1 MKWRTALDF
10 VRSQAERMAAGC
22 MSRMAFLQDNAE
34 TWPALARFVKAW
46 RAARA
51 YAAGLIGREPE
62 KEPPAATGRA
72 LVPFAPPQRRPSDR
86 EFLPAALEI
95 LDTPPSPIHIALIW
109 FICLA
114 FATALLWSYFGWI
127 DIHAIAQGRI
137 QPSGR
142 SKVVQPLEPGKVA
155 AIGVENGSRVL
166 AGDLLM
172 ELDPTDTTADR
183 ETLAR
188 DLEAIDA
195 ETLRRRTAIT
205 AARWDAPRAEIAF
218 PADTNE
224 SVRARETNVLNADL
238 AQLASSRE
246 SVRGQMAE
254 KAAQKTRFEMSVAAG
269 ERLFKV
275 LKERVDMRD
284 SLRAKE
290 YGSRAAVI
298 DALQEMEREAT
309 ILANDRGQALEAAAA
324 IGSLERKLVQMTDN
338 FIADQAGKLADAE
351 RKRDRTAQELVK
363 ARGKSERTRLRAPI
377 SGTIQQLA
385 VTTIGQVVS
394 SGQALMTIVPLDVSI
409 EVEAM
414 ILNQDIGFVEP
425 GQIASVKVEA
435 FPFTRYGAV
444 EATVVK
450 VARDAVDERAAAGL
464 SDATAAS
471 KPQTADGTSSRMQSL
486 VFPAIL
492 SLNRTHMDIDGK
504 TVPLS
509 AGMAVTVEIKTG
521 ARRAIDYVM
530 SPLREITARAG
541 HER

>member
-1 MKWRTALDF
+1 
-10 VRSQAERMAAGC
+10 MA
-22 MSRMAFLQDNAE
+22 RMAFLQDNAE
-34 TWPALARFVKAW
+34 SWPSLTSVVKAW
-46 RAARA
+46 RATRD
-51 YAAGLIGREPE
+51 YVGVLIRRFIGMEPAV
-62 KEPPAATGRA
+62 KEPPAGTGRA
-72 LVPFAPPQRRPSDR
+72 LVPVAQPRRQPSDR

-95 LDTPPSPIHIALIW
+95 LDTPPSPIRIALLW
-109 FICLA
+109 FICIA
-114 FATALLWSYFGWI
+114 FATALAWAYFGWI
-127 DIHAIAQGRI
+127 DIHAIAQGKI

-155 AIGVENGSRVL
+155 AVGVENGSRVK

-183 ETLAR
+183 EALAR
-188 DLEAIDA
+188 DLQAGDA
-195 ETLRRRTAIT
+195 EIMRRRAAIA
-205 AARWDAPRAEIAF
+205 AARSNASKAEILF
-218 PADTNE
+218 SGETDE
-224 SVRARETNVLNADL
+224 SVRMRETNVLNADL
-238 AQLASSRE
+238 AQLASGLE
-246 SVRGQMAE
+246 GVRGQMAE
-254 KAAQKTRFEMSVAAG
+254 KAAQKTRFEMSAAAG
-269 ERLFKV
+269 ERLLKV

-284 SLRAKE
+284 ALRAKE

-309 ILANDRGQALEAAAA
+309 VLASDKGQALEAAAA
-324 IGSLERKLVQMTDN
+324 IGSLDRKLGQMTDN
-338 FIADQAGKLADAE
+338 FVADQMGKLADAE

-363 ARGKSERTRLRAPI
+363 ARSKSERTRLRAPI
-377 SGTIQQLA
+377 NGTVQQLA

-394 SGQALMTIVPLDVSI
+394 SGQPLMTIVPIDGSI

-414 ILNQDIGFVEP
+414 ILNQDIGFIEP
-425 GQIASVKVEA
+425 GQVASVKVEA

-450 VARDAVDERAAAGL
+450 VSRDAVDERAAAGL
-464 SDATAAS
+464 SDATATS
-471 KPQTADGTSSRMQSL
+471 KPQMTDASSSRTQSL

-492 SLNRTHMDIDGK
+492 RLNDTHMNIDGK

-509 AGMAVTVEIKTG
+509 AGMAVTVEIKPG

-530 SPLREITARAG
+530 SPLREVTARAG